1 MRRRCEPPGLS
12 KFAPVSDD
20 ELVRARTDPAFRQR
34 LLSENMEVLLDGLK
48 QARKLPE
55 TKGSEQI
62 REGVQLAVRLAELI
76 QAPVKP

>member
-1 MRRRCEPPGLS
+1 MRRRCEPPGMS

>member
-1 MRRRCEPPGLS
+1 MN
-12 KFAPVSDD
+12 KFTPVSDN

-34 LLSENMEVLLDGLK
+34 LLSENMEVLLAGLK
-48 QARKLPE
+48 QARKSPA
-55 TKGSEQI
+55 GAGAEQI